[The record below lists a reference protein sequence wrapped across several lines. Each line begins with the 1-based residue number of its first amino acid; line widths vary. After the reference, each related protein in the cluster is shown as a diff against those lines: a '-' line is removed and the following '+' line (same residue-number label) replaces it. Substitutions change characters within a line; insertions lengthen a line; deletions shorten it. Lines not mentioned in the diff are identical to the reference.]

1 MFCKA
6 IALPSLNLQLIPL
19 LVGMTWDF
27 TIEPFSGTL
36 KSSHF
41 LDGTNLICNF
51 LDILHFTYLV
61 VNEYLINICKDKCIA
76 L

>member
-41 LDGTNLICNF
+41 LDGTYKSDMQFFGHSTFYISSS
-51 LDILHFTYLV
+51 
-61 VNEYLINICKDKCIA
+61 K
-76 L
+76 